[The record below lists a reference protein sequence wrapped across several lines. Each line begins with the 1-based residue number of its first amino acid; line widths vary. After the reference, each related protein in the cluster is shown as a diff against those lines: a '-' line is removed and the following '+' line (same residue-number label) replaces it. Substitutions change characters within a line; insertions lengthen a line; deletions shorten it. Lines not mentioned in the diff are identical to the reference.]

1 MDNNEIV
8 NDETFSLYSVIEYAS
23 ENFVGLLLLLL
34 AIFIIYFVDYIS
46 RINALIFAIPSPIYG
61 MPTTVNSIPTP
72 KMHKSKKFK
81 KR

>member
-34 AIFIIYFVDYIS
+34 AIFIIV
-46 RINALIFAIPSPIYG
+46 IYL
-61 MPTTVNSIPTP
+61 
-72 KMHKSKKFK
+72 
-81 KR
+81 